1 MHVIEIMGTRA
12 REGVGVRRVGVEF
25 PPGQQ
30 HRVMAAA
37 VDLYRQLGID
47 VEVEGRQIFVRCG
60 PGIAGPLMGLL
71 ERRTG
76 RIGFN
81 EWWD

>member
-1 MHVIEIMGTRA
+1 MLVSEIMGDRA
-12 REGVGVRRVGVEF
+12 RDAPIRFVGVRF
-25 PPGQQ
+25 DPGDYHQL
-30 HRVMAAA
+30 MLSA
-37 VDLYRQLGID
+37 VDLYRNLGVD
-47 VEVEGRQIFVRCG
+47 VEIVDGMLRVRVG
-60 PGIAGPLMGLL
+60 PALADYVMGLL